1 VATEAKVMDV
11 KKQKSSRD
19 LEYQGQGTSG
29 IESRNVST
37 ASVKKF
43 KPREWIEGIKQE
55 IKTIH
60 WTSPEELR
68 TYTKVVVG
76 ATFFFGMGVYF
87 VDLFIHGALN
97 FLTWMSRLLVG

>member
-1 VATEAKVMDV
+1 MDV
-11 KKQKSSRD
+11 KKQQSAKDSAKD
-19 LEYQGQGTSG
+19 LTYQGQSIGE
-29 IESRNVST
+29 IESRNVSA

-87 VDLFIHGALN
+87 VDLLIHGALN